1 METTLNDVAP
11 THMFYPLF
19 AMFALTMGVLLR
31 LRSARFA
38 AIRAGE
44 VGAEYYR
51 AYPEGVEPERLRV
64 MARHFANL
72 FEMPVLFYV
81 GALLAYVTG
90 HVDRWLVICAWAYVA
105 LRCAHSFVHL
115 TSNWLPARFSLYFAS
130 AFVLV
135 ALWGTLFVRL
145 LRAG

>member
-1 METTLNDVAP
+1 VGEGAANQIL
-11 THMFYPLF
+11 YPAF

-44 VGAEYYR
+44 VSADYYR
-51 AYPEGVEPERLRV
+51 AYPGGVEPERLRV
-64 MARHFANL
+64 LARHFANL

-81 GALLAYVTG
+81 GVLMAYATR
-90 HVDRWLVICAWAYVA
+90 HVSVWLVACAWLYVA
-105 LRCAHSFVHL
+105 LRCAHTFVHL
-115 TSNWLPARFSLYFAS
+115 TSNAVPVRFTAYFAS
-130 AFVLV
+130 NFVLLL
-135 ALWGTLFVRL
+135 LWGTLFVQI